1 MRFANTRRELPC
13 RWCVCA
19 GIRQPR
25 FRSAAGDTP
34 TGSPCGHPICLEER
48 IQAMPEHNLIQACLD
63 EFDHFADAGDD
74 DEFAGEYFPALL
86 ATSDMASELVA
97 ELTRTADPNWRAR
110 LALFRTLLERARLD
124 AEGRC
129 RLGERFLREV
139 FAALDALAA
148 GGGLAEDPAVRL
160 AYAFTRAGIE
170 VPQSLVTVLARRLE
184 EQAISGRLREH
195 IDAAIDRLE
204 RNAEHDDG
212 VVHDALDV
220 LLRVLPPEFGSMCL
234 DHVSIRD
241 SQLCARLI
249 VYCLLHPSREIRLRA
264 ACSLE
269 DRARSGLL
277 EPAMLATLALVRSWV
292 PADSARE
299 TLDETLRTALREEQ
313 FRPPEPEARHFEQ
326 LQATFPTGSGQ
337 QVAFAALEG
346 EEGLAVATVLLDARR
361 GITGAFVVKDSEAG
375 NEEPAL
381 ATGTEMSEERKEAFE
396 LMLCAALADGLSAG
410 VSPPAGLI
418 EVALAC
424 GLTELRPYPMNARAW
439 LASVDPA
446 GEIASLPEP
455 VRERLIGRSALWPA
469 DHEELATWFEGT
481 KEFDEAVKSTSGMRE
496 AEAVFWER
504 LEERRDEWALLMLRA
519 ALVLKASR
527 DDDEWRSF
535 AATAS
540 AVLDGRDLHKV
551 PIMVYIVST
560 TIEAWQREND
570 VLAASDRTTAWG
582 FPAPDAAAARASRF
596 V

>member
-1 MRFANTRRELPC
+1 
-13 RWCVCA
+13 
-19 GIRQPR
+19 
-25 FRSAAGDTP
+25 
-34 TGSPCGHPICLEER
+34 
-48 IQAMPEHNLIQACLD
+48 MPEHNLIQACLD
-63 EFDHFADAGDD
+63 EFDHVADAGDD
-74 DEFAGEYFPALL
+74 EVAGEHFPALL

-97 ELTRTADPNWRAR
+97 DVTRTADPNWRAR
-110 LALFRTLLERARLD
+110 LALFRTLLERARVD

-139 FAALDALAA
+139 FAALDALGA
-148 GGGLAEDPAVRL
+148 GGGLAEDPGVRL
-160 AYAFTRAGIE
+160 AHAFTRAGIE

-184 EQAISGRLREH
+184 EQAISGQLREH

-204 RNAEHDDG
+204 RNAEHKDG
-212 VVHDALDV
+212 VVHEALDV

-241 SQLCARLI
+241 GQLCARLI
-249 VYCLLHPSREIRLRA
+249 VCCLLHPSREIRLRA
-264 ACSLE
+264 ACDLE

-277 EPAMLATLALVRSWV
+277 KPDMLATLALVRSWI

-299 TLDETLRTALREEQ
+299 ILDETLRTALREER
-313 FRPPEPEARHFEQ
+313 FRPPEPEPRRLVQ
-326 LQATFPTGSGQ
+326 LQVTFPTGSGQ
-337 QVAFAALEG
+337 QVLFAALEG

-361 GITGAFVVKDSEAG
+361 GIRGAFVVKDSDAG
-375 NEEPAL
+375 NGEPAR
-381 ATGTEMSEERKEAFE
+381 AIGAEMSEERKEAFE
-396 LMLCAALADGLSAG
+396 LMLCVALADGLSAD

-418 EVALAC
+418 DVALAC
-424 GLTELRPYPMNARAW
+424 GLTKLRPHPMSARAW

-455 VRERLIGRSALWPA
+455 VRERLVGRSARWPA

-481 KEFDEAVKSTSGMRE
+481 KEFDEAVKSTGGIRE

-504 LEERRDEWALLMLRA
+504 LEERRGEWALLMLRA
-519 ALVLKASR
+519 ALLLKASH

-540 AVLDGRDLHKV
+540 AVLDGRDLHTV
-551 PIMVYIVST
+551 PVMVHIVNA

-570 VLAASDRTTAWG
+570 VLPERDRTAARE
-582 FPAPDAAAARASRF
+582 FPTPDAAAARAS
-596 V
+596 